1 MGWDL
6 QINVWHVVSFLVSG
20 AVGVYAHIIGRQR
33 VTEDML
39 ERHKES
45 VSEQL
50 NGFGQ
55 RIVRVEEAGRHAPN
69 HGDMRDLRKELGEL
83 HGDVQRMAG
92 GLEGIRRAVDQI
104 NQHLLD
110 K

>member
-20 AVGVYAHIIGRQR
+20 AVGIYAHIISRQR

-39 ERHKES
+39 EKHKEQ
-45 VSEQL
+45 VSQEL

-55 RIVRVEEAGRHAPN
+55 RIVRVEEAGRHNPT
-69 HGDMRDLRKELGEL
+69 HGDLTDLRKDLGEL
-83 HGDVQRMAG
+83 RGDVQRMVG
-92 GLEGIRRAVDQI
+92 GLEGIRRAVDVM
-104 NQHLLD
+104 NRHLLE